1 MKRGLV
7 MRGGIGA
14 YVADRNSAWA
24 WVLGAEGYLINAIL
38 IARLMH
44 ERPRRHAAPHLCE
57 MAALIGRRVVEGL
70 RRGFGLRTLMLLTL
84 ANGIFFA
91 AWAPYWLEWPQ
102 FFNETYGVGVWVAG
116 WLYALF
122 PIARVIGAEV
132 RIQTAGGK
140 GGRANRLF
148 PLPLALG
155 ALLCAGGGGA

>member
-24 WVLGAEGYLINAIL
+24 WVLGAEGYRINAIF

-44 ERPRRHAAPHLCE
+44 ERPRRHAAPHLRE
-57 MAALIGRRVVEGL
+57 MPALIGRRVVEGL

-91 AWAPYWLEWPQ
+91 AWAPYWLGWPP
-102 FFNETYGVGVWVAG
+102 FFNTAYRVRLWVVG
-116 WLYALF
+116 
-122 PIARVIGAEV
+122 
-132 RIQTAGGK
+132 
-140 GGRANRLF
+140 
-148 PLPLALG
+148 
-155 ALLCAGGGGA
+155 